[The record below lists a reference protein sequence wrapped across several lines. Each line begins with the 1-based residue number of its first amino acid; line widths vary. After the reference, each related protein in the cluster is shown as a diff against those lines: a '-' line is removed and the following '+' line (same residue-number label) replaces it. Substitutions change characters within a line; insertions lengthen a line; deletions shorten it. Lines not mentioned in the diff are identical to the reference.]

1 MFRDSG
7 GLDWDHRR
15 LDGDGAQAK
24 ASRGPPQVGFGGWRP
39 SDSGDTRGDYSRR
52 VGGQASGG
60 SRAYGL
66 EHAAVGL
73 TDVTVSG
80 DG

>member
-7 GLDWDHRR
+7 GLDRDHGR
-15 LDGDGAQAK
+15 LYGDGAQAQ
-24 ASRGPPQVGFGGWRP
+24 ASRGPAQVGFGGWCP

-60 SRAYGL
+60 SRAHGL
-66 EHAAVGL
+66 EHAAVRL
-73 TDVTVSG
+73 TDITVSG